1 MSLTEEDG
9 VLWGDLIVRGC
20 VKRADPTAVQVR
32 RSEVFQEA
40 NKCIVSSL
48 CECDV
53 WLLHCGGARVV
64 RRMVRDGSEKS
75 VVRES
80 WQSASVR
87 WWISRSS

>member
-1 MSLTEEDG
+1 MHLAEEG
-9 VLWGDLIVRGC
+9 CLLWGDLVILVC
-20 VKRADPTAVQVR
+20 VNRADPTAVQVR
-32 RSEVFQEA
+32 QTEVFQEA
-40 NKCIVSSL
+40 NMCIASPL
-48 CECDV
+48 CECGV
-53 WLLHCGGARVV
+53 WLLHCGGAPVV